1 MKEIQDKINR
11 FEQKELLMERE
22 RQQLHHLRELL
33 FIDQLAVVQ
42 HQSRPHLVIAEN
54 NEEEKPKP
62 VTITS

>member
-11 FEQKELLMERE
+11 FEHKELLMERE

-42 HQSRPHLVIAEN
+42 HQRRPHPAIAEN
-54 NEEEKPKP
+54 KEEEKPKP
-62 VTITS
+62 VVVTS

>member
-11 FEQKELLMERE
+11 FEHKELLMERE

-42 HQSRPHLVIAEN
+42 HQRRPHPVIAEN
-54 NEEEKPKP
+54 KEEEKPKP
-62 VTITS
+62 VVVTS